1 MEVVMSKDIKQYD
14 LLISCPGDVESE
26 IRIIDEVVNQFNV
39 QYSDVLGISV
49 RTKHWSNS
57 SYAQSGAKPQELLNE
72 QFINDCDAAVAIFW
86 TRFGSPTDKF
96 GSGTE
101 EEINIMLATGKQ
113 VFMYFSDK
121 PIAPTLHDKIGY
133 EKTKEFKSKYESKG
147 LYSTYQSDDEFR
159 KKFFAHLSQYFLSK
173 ASLDEIHTQSNL
185 VVKSISKYKLH
196 DIAQVSIFQ
205 LNSHANSKKMR
216 QVIQNLYF
224 HIDSIK
230 LEKPRATENK
240 IMQFQMNKPV
250 EIDEDIKEYISN
262 TAEILHFQLSESFF
276 QLGNLKKNVLAG
288 ISHSSLIYGERSFEG
303 TKAEKEKYEK
313 IIELKDLITDIV
325 NWTSVEETFVNM
337 KCLYLAIENEGKS
350 FDEDIDISLVFNDKM
365 LIMHNEISVPPY
377 NLLKYIYEDCNLDML
392 FKIESSVA
400 YRDYVSS
407 KKTPK
412 NNSNIPNQSGMAL
425 FQRDYEEEY
434 IDDLNNVFDYD
445 YYRND
450 NNLTINVHFDYIKQH
465 TAVAFPTPIFITD
478 EIDNIEYKIT
488 SKNNSE
494 IITGILVVK
503 SFD

>member
-1 MEVVMSKDIKQYD
+1 MSKNIKQYD

-26 IRIIDEVVNQFNV
+26 IGIIDDVVNQFNV
-39 QYSDVLGISV
+39 QYSDVLGIIV

-57 SYAQSGAKPQELLNE
+57 SYAQSGAKPQELLNK

-101 EEINIMLATGKQ
+101 EEINNMLATGKQ

-147 LYSTYQSDDEFR
+147 LYSTYQSDEEFR

-173 ASLDEIHTQSNL
+173 ASLDEIHTQSKL
-185 VVKSISKYKLH
+185 VVKSISKCTLH

-205 LNSHANSKKMR
+205 LNSHASSKKML
-216 QVIQNLYF
+216 QVIQNLYS

-230 LEKPRATENK
+230 LGKSRTIENK
-240 IMQFQMNKPV
+240 SIKFQMNKFV
-250 EIDEDIKEYISN
+250 EIDENIKEYISN
-262 TAEILHFQLSESFF
+262 AAEIFDFQLSEKFF
-276 QLGNLKKNVLAG
+276 QLGNLKENLLAG
-288 ISHSSLIYGERSFEG
+288 ISLSPLINREQSLEG
-303 TKAEKEKYEK
+303 TVAEKEKYEK
-313 IIELKDLITDIV
+313 IFELKDLITDIM
-325 NWTSVEETFVNM
+325 NWTPVEDTFKNM
-337 KCLYLAIENEGKS
+337 KCLYLAIENEGNS
-350 FDEDIDISLVFNDKM
+350 FDEDIDISLMFNDKM
-365 LIMHNEISVPPY
+365 LIMHDEISMPPC
-377 NLLKYIYEDCNLDML
+377 NSLKYICEDCYLDTL

-400 YRDYVSS
+400 YRDYISS
-407 KKTPK
+407 KKLPEHNSYTPAG
-412 NNSNIPNQSGMAL
+412 SGMAL

-434 IDDLNNVFDYD
+434 LDDLNNAFDYD

-450 NNLTINVHFDYIKQH
+450 NELTVNVHFDYIKQH
-465 TAVAFPTPIFITD
+465 TAVAFPTPIFITN

-488 SKNNSE
+488 SKNNPE
-494 IITGILVVK
+494 IITGILLVK